1 MASGLGGKIQSMKEI
16 YYIYNNEAIAS
27 ACILL
32 VLQKAHDIEI
42 AKLCLVLPFLLDD
55 RTVSMLQK
63 KEYQQM
69 TLKDL
74 IYKKPRIFSTF
85 NDRYL
90 ALLPVFINAM
100 IILHIN
106 GYILFKKKL
115 VSLNI
120 SNINFEHYGDRL
132 LKIKEAANA
141 FVDLIM
147 NKNTSELYRSLN
159 IQL

>member
-1 MASGLGGKIQSMKEI
+1 MKEM

-32 VLQKAHDIEI
+32 VLQKTNVMDV

-55 RTVSMLQK
+55 RTVSLLQK
-63 KEYQQM
+63 EEYQQM

-74 IYKKPRIFSTF
+74 IDKKPRIFSTF
-85 NDRYL
+85 NNRYL
-90 ALLPVFINAM
+90 ALFPVFINSM
-100 IILHIN
+100 TILHIN
-106 GYILFKKKL
+106 GYIAFNKKS
-115 VSLNI
+115 VSLN
-120 SNINFEHYGDRL
+120 STSINLENYGDRL
-132 LKIKEAANA
+132 LKIEKTVNIL
-141 FVDLIM
+141 VDLII

>member
-1 MASGLGGKIQSMKEI
+1 MKEM

-32 VLQKAHDIEI
+32 VLQKTNVIDV

-55 RTVSMLQK
+55 RTVSLLQK
-63 KEYQQM
+63 EEYRQM

-74 IYKKPRIFSTF
+74 IDKKSRIFSTF
-85 NDRYL
+85 NNRYL

-100 IILHIN
+100 IILYIN
-106 GYILFKKKL
+106 GYILFDKGL
-115 VSLNI
+115 VRLSSTSINI
-120 SNINFEHYGDRL
+120 ENYGDRL
-132 LKIKEAANA
+132 LKIKKVANT
-141 FVDLIM
+141 FVDLII
-147 NKNTSELYRSLN
+147 NKNTPELYRSLN

>member
-1 MASGLGGKIQSMKEI
+1 M

-32 VLQKAHDIEI
+32 VLQKTNVIDV

-55 RTVSMLQK
+55 RTVSLLQK
-63 KEYQQM
+63 EEYRQM

-74 IYKKPRIFSTF
+74 IDKKSRIFSTF
-85 NDRYL
+85 NNRYL

-100 IILHIN
+100 IILYIN
-106 GYILFKKKL
+106 GYILFDKGL
-115 VSLNI
+115 VRLSSTSINI
-120 SNINFEHYGDRL
+120 ENYGDRL
-132 LKIKEAANA
+132 LKIKKVANT
-141 FVDLIM
+141 FVDLII
-147 NKNTSELYRSLN
+147 NKNTPELYRSLN

>member
-1 MASGLGGKIQSMKEI
+1 MKEM

-32 VLQKAHDIEI
+32 VLQKVNVMDV

-55 RTVSMLQK
+55 RTVSLLQK
-63 KEYQQM
+63 EEYQQM

-74 IYKKPRIFSTF
+74 VDKKPRIFSTF
-85 NDRYL
+85 NNRYL
-90 ALLPVFINAM
+90 ALLPVFINSM
-100 IILHIN
+100 TILHTN
-106 GYILFKKKL
+106 GYIAFNKKS
-115 VSLNI
+115 VSLNNT
-120 SNINFEHYGDRL
+120 SINLKNYGDRL
-132 LKIKEAANA
+132 LEIEKAAHIL
-141 FVDLIM
+141 VDLII

>member
-1 MASGLGGKIQSMKEI
+1 MKEM

-32 VLQKAHDIEI
+32 VLQKTNVMDV

-55 RTVSMLQK
+55 RTVSLLQK
-63 KEYQQM
+63 EEYQQM

-74 IYKKPRIFSTF
+74 IDKKPRIFSTF
-85 NDRYL
+85 NNRYL
-90 ALLPVFINAM
+90 ALFPVFINSM
-100 IILHIN
+100 TILHIN
-106 GYILFKKKL
+106 GYIAFNKKS
-115 VSLNI
+115 VSLN
-120 SNINFEHYGDRL
+120 STSINLENYGDGL
-132 LKIKEAANA
+132 LKIEKTVNIL
-141 FVDLIM
+141 VDLII

>member
-1 MASGLGGKIQSMKEI
+1 MKEM

-32 VLQKAHDIEI
+32 VLQKTNVIDV

-55 RTVSMLQK
+55 RTVSLLQK
-63 KEYQQM
+63 EEYQQM

-74 IYKKPRIFSTF
+74 IDKKSRIFSTF
-85 NDRYL
+85 NNRYL

-100 IILHIN
+100 IILYIN
-106 GYILFKKKL
+106 GYILFDKGL
-115 VSLNI
+115 VRLSSTSINI
-120 SNINFEHYGDRL
+120 ENYGDRL
-132 LKIKEAANA
+132 LKIKKVANT
-141 FVDLIM
+141 FVDLII
-147 NKNTSELYRSLN
+147 NKNTPELYRSLN

>member
-1 MASGLGGKIQSMKEI
+1 MKEM

-32 VLQKAHDIEI
+32 VLQKTNVMDV

-55 RTVSMLQK
+55 RTVSLLQK
-63 KEYQQM
+63 EEYLQM

-74 IYKKPRIFSTF
+74 VDKKPRIFSTF
-85 NDRYL
+85 NNRYL
-90 ALLPVFINAM
+90 ALLPVFINSM
-100 IILHIN
+100 TILHIN
-106 GYILFKKKL
+106 GYIAFNKKS
-115 VSLNI
+115 VSLN
-120 SNINFEHYGDRL
+120 STSINLENYGDRL
-132 LKIKEAANA
+132 LKIEKAANIL
-141 FVDLIM
+141 VDLII